1 MALTVV
7 VMGRFLVLTAACG
20 RVGRDFPCRRGLPCV
35 YSPGTPELKKNQ
47 GNSMIPSV
55 RIERLENI
63 LRVTFDNPTR
73 RNAIG
78 TEALNGLDRLADE
91 IAADSDVR
99 AVILTGAGDRAFTS
113 GFDLNELAEF
123 EPEHFMRSHFS
134 EVIEKWAK
142 LPVPVIGA
150 LNGHCM
156 GGGVHVAVAC
166 DIRIAVPGV
175 RFMIPAARFGFIYVP
190 WAIRRVER
198 TLGPSFAAQLLY
210 LDAELQ
216 GENLTGNGF
225 VQAIVDP
232 AALASE
238 ALEIA
243 RRVARLAPLAV
254 AGMKLLVRES
264 PDDVAMTAAIHRC
277 AHSEDV
283 REGLAAMREKRA
295 PKFIGR

>member
-1 MALTVV
+1 MPEFKPNPGASGGPTV
-7 VMGRFLVLTAACG
+7 
-20 RVGRDFPCRRGLPCV
+20 RV
-35 YSPGTPELKKNQ
+35 
-47 GNSMIPSV
+47 
-55 RIERLENI
+55 ERLEAI
-63 LRVTFDNPTR
+63 LRVTFDNPSR

-78 TEALNGLDRLADE
+78 TEALDGLDRLAGE
-91 IAADSDVR
+91 IAADATVR

-113 GFDLNELAEF
+113 GFDLRELADF
-123 EPEHFMRSHFS
+123 EPEHFMRSHFAQ
-134 EVIEKWAK
+134 VIEKWAR

-190 WAIRRVER
+190 GAISRIER
-198 TLGPSFAAQLLY
+198 TLGPSFAARLLY
-210 LDAELQ
+210 LDTELVAET
-216 GENLTGNGF
+216 LTGNGF
-225 VQAIVDP
+225 IHAVVEP
-232 AALASE
+232 EALAGR

-254 AGMKLLVRES
+254 AGMKELVREA
-264 PDDVAMTAAIHRC
+264 PDDAAVTAAMHRC

-283 REGLAAMREKRA
+283 REGLAAMREKRPA
-295 PKFIGR
+295 KFSGR

>member
-1 MALTVV
+1 
-7 VMGRFLVLTAACG
+7 
-20 RVGRDFPCRRGLPCV
+20 
-35 YSPGTPELKKNQ
+35 
-47 GNSMIPSV
+47 MIPSV
-55 RIERLENI
+55 QTERLENV
-63 LRVTFDNPTR
+63 LRVTFDNSAR

-91 IAADSDVR
+91 IAGDRSIR

-113 GFDLNELAEF
+113 GFDLNELTDF
-123 EPEHFMRSHFS
+123 EPEQFMRSHFS

-166 DIRIAVPGV
+166 DMRLSVPGV

-190 WAIRRVER
+190 WAIRRIER

-216 GENLTGNGF
+216 AESLMGNGF
-225 VQAIVDP
+225 INAIVEP
-232 AALASE
+232 GQLADR

-243 RRVARLAPLAV
+243 QRVARLAPLAV
-254 AGMKLLVRES
+254 AGMKELVRED
-264 PDDVAMTAAIHRC
+264 PDDAAVSAAMQRC

-283 REGLAAMREKRA
+283 REGLAAIREKRA
-295 PKFIGR
+295 AKFSGR

>member
-1 MALTVV
+1 MT
-7 VMGRFLVLTAACG
+7 
-20 RVGRDFPCRRGLPCV
+20 
-35 YSPGTPELKKNQ
+35 S
-47 GNSMIPSV
+47 SI

-63 LRVTFDNPTR
+63 LRVTFDSSPN

-78 TEALNGLDRLADE
+78 TEALNELDCLADE
-91 IAADSDVR
+91 IASDRSVR

-113 GFDLNELAEF
+113 GFDLRELAEF

-134 EVIEKWAK
+134 EVIEKWAR

-166 DIRIAVPGV
+166 DIRVSVPGV

-190 WAIRRVER
+190 WAIRRIER

-210 LDAELQ
+210 LDTELQ
-216 GENLTGNGF
+216 AEHLTGNGF
-225 VQAIVDP
+225 IHAIVEP
-232 AALASE
+232 AELAE
-238 ALEIA
+238 CAMEIA
-243 RRVARLAPLAV
+243 QRVARLAPLAV
-254 AGMKLLVRES
+254 AGTKELVREE
-264 PDDVAMTAAIHRC
+264 PDEAAVTTAMLRC

-283 REGLAAMREKRA
+283 REGLAAIREKRS
-295 PKFIGR
+295 PKFSGR